1 MPDDDPILRAPS
13 QAVPAAVPATALQT
27 RAVRA
32 GHSPTPEGEH
42 SEPLFLT
49 SSFVF
54 ESAEQ
59 AAARFR
65 GDEPGNI
72 YSRFTNPT
80 VRAFE
85 QRLAVLE
92 GGERCIATSSGM
104 SAILSTCMAL
114 LSAGDHIVA
123 AHGLLAP
130 PWSCCAMC

>member
-92 GGERCIATSSGM
+92 GGGALHRHLLGHERDPVHLHGP
-104 SAILSTCMAL
+104 AL
-114 LSAGDHIVA
+114 RR
-123 AHGLLAP
+123 
-130 PWSCCAMC
+130 